1 MAALDLLR
9 ENYANSLI
17 ITTFAEIIKKD
28 VMIFTVHGVI
38 ILFPLLKVGYG
49 PFCACAGFVY
59 VLCFDPH

>member
-28 VMIFTVHGVI
+28 VMIVTVHGVI
-38 ILFPLLKVGYG
+38 ILFPLLSLNGRFIPG
-49 PFCACAGFVY
+49 IIS
-59 VLCFDPH
+59 